1 MTPTSETVQ
10 PDRRRPRGQD
20 GITTAEYC
28 VGTAAGASFA
38 LLLFKLLGGSY
49 GDKLVKT
56 LFDHALGL
64 LGLG

>member
-1 MTPTSETVQ
+1 MKPTLDTVH

-28 VGTAAGASFA
+28 VGTAAGAGFA

-49 GDKLVKT
+49 GEKLVKT
-56 LFDHALGL
+56 MFDHVLGL